1 LKTGPAKKVRFL
13 EDGTGNLHTSVFGGS
28 ADSITS
34 LLDVRRSNPSN
45 PQRETNG
52 GTEDIDSLIASL
64 IHYEQ
69 QTPPQQKETNSTSK
83 ISSPRCI
90 RNAQVFQQQPNHQ
103 PQQPQQPQHKP
114 QQNNNHH
121 QSPVEQLT
129 DFLDILRCAEVV
141 EQRQTIVH
149 LEPDEPSSVD
159 SGSVLSELDFEET
172 SSTITET
179 YSTHSP
185 ELGDQGY
192 THLFKLSNFSL

>member
-1 LKTGPAKKVRFL
+1 MRFL

-34 LLDVRRSNPSN
+34 LLDVRRNNQSNP
-45 PQRETNG
+45 PRDANG
-52 GTEDIDSLIASL
+52 GSEDIDSLIASL

-69 QTPPQQKETNSTSK
+69 QTPPQQKETNSASK
-83 ISSPRCI
+83 ISSPRFI
-90 RNAQVFQQQPNHQ
+90 RNAQVFQQQP
-103 PQQPQQPQHKP
+103 QQPLQKPQH
-114 QQNNNHH
+114 NNNHP
-121 QSPVEQLT
+121 QSPVDQLT

-185 ELGDQGY
+185 ELGDQG
-192 THLFKLSNFSL
+192 

>member
-1 LKTGPAKKVRFL
+1 MRFL
-13 EDGTGNLHTSVFGGS
+13 EDGTGNLHTRVFGGS
-28 ADSITS
+28 ADSVSS
-34 LLDVRRSNPSN
+34 LLDVATNA
-45 PQRETNG
+45 QRKANG
-52 GTEDIDSLIASL
+52 GSEDIDSLIASL

-69 QTPPQQKETNSTSK
+69 QTLPQSEQKSEANCTSSK
-83 ISSPRCI
+83 IWSPPAMI
-90 RNAQVFQQQPNHQ
+90 RNAHTFQQPEKQA
-103 PQQPQQPQHKP
+103 
-114 QQNNNHH
+114 QQNNNFNNNVT
-121 QSPVEQLT
+121 SVEQLS

-185 ELGDQGY
+185 ELGDQR
-192 THLFKLSNFSL
+192 